1 MENELVRV
9 TSEHVYLMFLQ
20 FNQAGKSGSGG
31 YSAAVSVS
39 NSVSSASSA
48 NGHGGVGGA
57 AQPSVTSSSAVAVS
71 AAAVSSAAVAAS
83 ALGRNYSPTPIQRPA
98 HQSKCSLSYTF
109 RGFFFKSGVI
119 TSLHKPR
126 LQLINNNELIKTNPT
141 TPNQWFGPWS

>member
-9 TSEHVYLMFLQ
+9 TSDHVCIPDVLQ

-48 NGHGGVGGA
+48 NGHGGGGGVGGA

-126 LQLINNNELIKTNPT
+126 L
-141 TPNQWFGPWS
+141 